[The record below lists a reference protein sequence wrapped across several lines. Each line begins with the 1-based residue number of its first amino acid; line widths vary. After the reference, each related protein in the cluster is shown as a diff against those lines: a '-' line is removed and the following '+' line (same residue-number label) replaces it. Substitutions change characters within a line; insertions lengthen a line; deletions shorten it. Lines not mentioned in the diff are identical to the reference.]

1 MKVRLIALALFVAIN
16 GTALDASSYEQTQL
30 GTYTPAQF
38 RDYWYNHGAEISR
51 FDLHQMRY
59 GEIHRGD
66 AVQVFV
72 TEEMNPAIQVK
83 ADNHRT
89 DNIPILKLNF
99 VRKFFTGIYP
109 YSIMASVFSPVD
121 LQKYPLPL
129 KISTSTQEWCGNVY
143 SQMNLQKD
151 QYRVILHSYFEKE
164 GDRDFEVK
172 SAIPEDAVWNIIR
185 ISPRDLPLG
194 EFLMIPGTVYT
205 RLVHRP
211 PVPQKAAASLQPV
224 AEKSLEG
231 NPLVRYE
238 LNYPGEQRRLRIVFE
253 KNFPYRIQQWEEA
266 YPSINGTA
274 GEEMPTRAFRT
285 HTIMDAYWL
294 HHKNKDRVLLKKLG
308 LSAREMGNE

>member
-1 MKVRLIALALFVAIN
+1 VKVRLIALALFVAIN
-16 GTALDASSYEQTQL
+16 GTAFDASSNVQVQF

-38 RDYWYNHGAEISR
+38 RDYWYNYGAEISR

-66 AVQVFV
+66 AVLVFV

-83 ADNHRT
+83 ADNHRPE
-89 DNIPILKLNF
+89 NIPILKLNF

-109 YSIMASVFSPVD
+109 YSIMASIFSPVD
-121 LQKYPLPL
+121 LRKYPLPL

-143 SQMNLQKD
+143 TQMNLQKD

-164 GDRDFEVK
+164 GDRDFEIKKAV
-172 SAIPEDAVWNIIR
+172 PEDAIWNIIR
-185 ISPRDLPLG
+185 IAPQDLPLG
-194 EFLMIPGTVYT
+194 EFLMIPGTVFT

-211 PVPQKAAASLQPV
+211 LAPQRAAASLQPV

-238 LNYPGEQRRLRIVFE
+238 LNYHGEQRSLRIVFE
-253 KNFPYRIQQWEEA
+253 KNFPYRIQQWEES
-266 YPSINGTA
+266 YPGINRTA
-274 GEEMPTRAFRT
+274 SQEMTTRAVRT
-285 HTIMDAYWL
+285 HTIMDAYWQ
-294 HHKNKDRVLLKKLG
+294 HHGNKDRVLLKKLG
-308 LSAREMGNE
+308 LGAREMGSD